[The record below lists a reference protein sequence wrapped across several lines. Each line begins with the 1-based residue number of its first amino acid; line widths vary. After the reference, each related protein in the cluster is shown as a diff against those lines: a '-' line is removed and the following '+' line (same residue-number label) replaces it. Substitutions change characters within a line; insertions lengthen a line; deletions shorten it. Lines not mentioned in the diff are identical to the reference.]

1 MYKNLS
7 NKPNKPKA
15 IDGFLASGPRKPAF
29 KATPSKTEQS
39 DFMRPRQS
47 TKLDNFNKPDGFR
60 SQETPRLSSS
70 GAYTNPQNIQNTQN
84 NHKNRLN
91 ATPLTSNY
99 ARSARPAKTKNH
111 RRRRS
116 GFKIFMRISILLIIV
131 TIGITGWMF
140 GKAWWTANKS
150 FKGGGDALALNKELD
165 PNLLK
170 GEGDGRVNILLM
182 GKGGENH
189 DGGELTD
196 SIMIASIDPINYGV
210 TMLSLPRDLW
220 VKPTGL
226 WPMKINAVY
235 SSAKSQALYTNP
247 KDKSAAESKGINALE
262 STVENYMGV
271 KINYYA
277 MIDFTAFQE
286 SVDAVGGIDVNLKEP
301 YSDPTMRIG
310 KKVLKLPAG
319 PQHLDGATALGYARS
334 RYGAERGDFDRGE
347 HQQTVLVGIKDKVLS
362 LGTFSNPV
370 KVTELLN
377 TFGNRVQTNF
387 SVSDLMRLY
396 DLAKQINSNNI
407 NNVDLAMEGQ
417 AVVKTANIGGQSVVV
432 PIAGADNY
440 TKIKEFVRLQLKD
453 GFIIKENPSI
463 IVLNGSGLSGAAQ
476 KRADELKSYGYNVI
490 QVADAPNSNIQT
502 TQLIDTTGGAKKY
515 TKRYLE
521 LRFNTSAVK
530 SVKDLD
536 LTPYTADYIIIIGP
550 SS

>member
-1 MYKNLS
+1 MYKNSS

-15 IDGFLASGPRKPAF
+15 IDGFLASGPRRPVF
-29 KATPSKTEQS
+29 KANNKPSQS
-39 DFMRPRQS
+39 EFMRPRQS
-47 TKLDNFNKPDGFR
+47 TKLDDFNKPDGYR
-60 SQETPRLSSS
+60 SQETPTLNSS
-70 GAYTNPQNIQNTQN
+70 GAYINVQNT
-84 NHKNRLN
+84 HKNRVN
-91 ATPLTSNY
+91 AKPLTSNY
-99 ARSARPAKTKNH
+99 ARSARPNKIKNN
-111 RRRRS
+111 RRRRT
-116 GFKIFMRISILLIIV
+116 GWKIFMRISILLIIV
-131 TIGITGWMF
+131 AIGIAGWTF

-220 VKPTGL
+220 VKPDGL

-235 SSAKSQALYTNP
+235 SSAKNQALYTNP
-247 KDKSAAESKGINALE
+247 KDKATAEAKGINSLE
-262 STVENYMGV
+262 TTVENYMGV

-286 SVDAVGGIDVNLKEP
+286 AVNAVGGIDVNLKEP

-310 KKVLKLPAG
+310 RKVLNLPAG

-347 HQQTVLVGIKDKVLS
+347 HQQTVLVGIKDKALS

-432 PIAGADNY
+432 PIAGVDNY

-502 TQLIDTTGGAKKY
+502 TQLVDTTGGAKKY

-536 LTPYTADYIIIIGP
+536 LTPYIADYIIIIGP